1 MMRKT
6 TIYIEE
12 NELNTLKALSI
23 TQNKSV
29 TDLISLGVKQV
40 CQSVSKEEKKIMEML
55 NKIRENTKKRG
66 YSGKEVMQLAVK
78 AQREVRHE
86 LKKRKSK
93 TAPA

>member
-6 TIYIEE
+6 TIYIAED
-12 NELNTLKALSI
+12 ELNTLKALSM

-29 TDLISLGVKQV
+29 TDLIRLGVKQV
-40 CQSVSKEEKKIMEML
+40 CQSASKEEKKIMEML
-55 NKIRENTKKRG
+55 NKIRKNTKKRG

-86 LKKRKSK
+86 RKRRKARCS
-93 TAPA
+93 